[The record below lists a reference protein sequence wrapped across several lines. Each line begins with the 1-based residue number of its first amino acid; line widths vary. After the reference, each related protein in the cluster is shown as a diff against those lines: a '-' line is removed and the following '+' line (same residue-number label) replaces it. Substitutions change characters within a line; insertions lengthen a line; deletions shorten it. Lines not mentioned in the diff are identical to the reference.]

1 MNKPKPMS
9 YLQYSTMHKNNYE
22 SNIEK
27 LASFEYKKTLYIFSP
42 FNKVWSCQFINVVSN
57 EIVMV
62 FLFSKV

>member
-1 MNKPKPMS
+1 MNKPKPIS

-27 LASFEYKKTLYIFSP
+27 LASLKTIYIFSP

-57 EIVMV
+57 AIVMV